1 MKKKKPFHKHT
12 PESRR
17 MEKATNE
24 FPVSPASSLTP
35 FLLLIASPFF
45 AFLHLWTL
53 HRPGSKSSQS
63 CRNRGRPAS
72 SSCPSRYL
80 TWFEAQKRLRLA
92 QVSYT
97 HAFWVFSIGNHG
109 LCHESKNFSLKGQRV
124 NILGFATH
132 MVCHSH
138 SFLSYCTKSHRTHTT
153 EWVWLCPI
161 KIWFGKKKSRQQA
174 IVCNLWVI
182 LSHFYGKSGSII
194 IILTNKATCHMAL
207 SYVP

>member
-1 MKKKKPFHKHT
+1 
-12 PESRR
+12 

-97 HAFWVFSIGNHG
+97 CLLSFFHREPRFVPRVKKFFSQGS
-109 LCHESKNFSLKGQRV
+109 ESKYFRLCNPSGLSQPFISVVLHKEPQ
-124 NILGFATH
+124 NTH
-132 MVCHSH
+132 NQMSVAMSH
-138 SFLSYCTKSHRTHTT
+138 
-153 EWVWLCPI
+153 
-161 KIWFGKKKSRQQA
+161 
-174 IVCNLWVI
+174 
-182 LSHFYGKSGSII
+182 
-194 IILTNKATCHMAL
+194 
-207 SYVP
+207 